1 MRITTILILAAV
13 TAVAADKKG
22 YPGQAGNDNIEL
34 VGSVITDRE
43 EIRQAVGAEL
53 GEGFVLVRVKATPK
67 TDESMRIGPSD
78 FVLISRRDGDREEA
92 MAPAQITSH
101 SALTLKQDRSGRDWA
116 QQTNRPGWTGIG
128 GISRTAGPRKGAEEK
143 KADAVDPKDEPKIA
157 PSGDS
162 ANDDA
167 LLAALTAKQLPDKD
181 TKGSIEGLLYF
192 SMESSKIKKSKD
204 LSLLYKGS
212 GGRLTMDF
220 R

>member
-1 MRITTILILAAV
+1 MKSSAILILAAV
-13 TAVAADKKG
+13 AGLAADKKG
-22 YPGQAGNDNIEL
+22 FPGQAGNDNIEL

-43 EIRQAVGAEL
+43 EIRQALGAEL

-101 SALTLKQDRSGRDWA
+101 SALTIKQDRSGRDWA

-143 KADAVDPKDEPKIA
+143 KDDSKDEPKIVPA
-157 PSGDS
+157 GDS

>member
-1 MRITTILILAAV
+1 
-13 TAVAADKKG
+13 
-22 YPGQAGNDNIEL
+22 
-34 VGSVITDRE
+34 
-43 EIRQAVGAEL
+43 
-53 GEGFVLVRVKATPK
+53 
-67 TDESMRIGPSD
+67 
-78 FVLISRRDGDREEA
+78 LISRKDGDREEA

-101 SALTLKQDRSGRDWA
+101 SALTIKQDRSGRDWA

-143 KADAVDPKDEPKIA
+143 KSDAKDEPKVTPA
-157 PSGDS
+157 ENTSS
-162 ANDDA
+162 DDA

>member
-43 EIRQAVGAEL
+43 EIRQALGAEL

-101 SALTLKQDRSGRDWA
+101 SALTIKQDRSGRDWA

-143 KADAVDPKDEPKIA
+143 KGDANDDPKIA
-157 PSGDS
+157 PAGGP

-167 LLAALTAKQLPDKD
+167 LLAALTAKQLPDKE

>member
-1 MRITTILILAAV
+1 MKSSAILILAAL
-13 TAVAADKKG
+13 TALAGDKKG
-22 YPGQAGNDNIEL
+22 FPGQAGNDNIEL

-43 EIRQAVGAEL
+43 EIRQALGAEL

-67 TDESMRIGPSD
+67 TEESMRIGPSD

-101 SALTLKQDRSGRDWA
+101 SALTIKQDRSGRDWA

-128 GISRTAGPRKGAEEK
+128 GISRTAGPRKSGEEK
-143 KADAVDPKDEPKIA
+143 KDDKDEPKIA
-157 PSGDS
+157 PPGDS

>member
-1 MRITTILILAAV
+1 LILAAV
-13 TAVAADKKG
+13 TALAADKKG
-22 YPGQAGNDNIEL
+22 YPGQAGNDNLEL
-34 VGSVITDRE
+34 VGSVITDHE
-43 EIRQAVGAEL
+43 EIRQALGAEL
-53 GEGFVLVRVKATPK
+53 GEGFVLVRVKVTPK

-78 FVLISRRDGDREEA
+78 FVLISRKDGDREEA

-101 SALTLKQDRSGRDWA
+101 SALTIKQDRSGRDWA

-128 GISRTAGPRKGAEEK
+128 GISRTAGPRKSAEEK
-143 KADAVDPKDEPKIA
+143 KADAKDEPKVTPA
-157 PSGDS
+157 ENT

-167 LLAALTAKQLPDKD
+167 LLAVLTAKQLPDKD

-220 R
+220 K

>member
-1 MRITTILILAAV
+1 MRNTTILVLAAL
-13 TAVAADKKG
+13 TALAADHKS

-34 VGSVITDRE
+34 VGTVITEPE
-43 EIRQAVGAEL
+43 EIRQALGAEL
-53 GEGFVLVRVKATPK
+53 GEGFIVVRVKATPK
-67 TDESMRIGPSD
+67 TDEAMRIGPSD

-101 SALTLKQDRSGRDWA
+101 SALVLKQDHSGRDYA

-128 GISRTAGPRKGAEEK
+128 GITRTAGPRKGAEEK
-143 KADAVDPKDEPKIA
+143 KTDAKDEPKAA
-157 PSGDS
+157 PAGGA

-167 LLAALTAKQLPDKD
+167 LLAALTAKQLPDKE

>member
-1 MRITTILILAAV
+1 MKLSAILILAAM
-13 TAVAADKKG
+13 AGLAAEKKG

-43 EIRQAVGAEL
+43 EIRQALGAEL

-101 SALTLKQDRSGRDWA
+101 SALTIKQDRSGRDWA

-128 GISRTAGPRKGAEEK
+128 GISRTAGPRKSGDEK
-143 KADAVDPKDEPKIA
+143 KTDAADPKDEPKISPA
-157 PSGDS
+157 GDS

-167 LLAALTAKQLPDKD
+167 LLAALTAKQLPDKE

>member
-1 MRITTILILAAV
+1 MRITTALILAAV
-13 TAVAADKKG
+13 AVLAADKKG

-34 VGSVITDRE
+34 VGSVITDPE
-43 EIRQAVGAEL
+43 EIRQALGAEL

-67 TDESMRIGPSD
+67 TDEAMRIGPDD

-101 SALTLKQDRSGRDWA
+101 SALVLKQDHSGRDYA

-128 GISRTAGPRKGAEEK
+128 GITRTAGPRKSAEEK
-143 KADAVDPKDEPKIA
+143 KADAKDEPKSA
-157 PSGDS
+157 PAGDTQ
-162 ANDDA
+162 NDDA
-167 LLAALTAKQLPDKD
+167 LLAALTAKQLPDKE
-181 TKGSIEGLLYF
+181 TKGPIEGLLYF

-204 LSLLYKGS
+204 LSLLYKGK

>member
-1 MRITTILILAAV
+1 MKLSAILILTGVAIL
-13 TAVAADKKG
+13 AADKKG

-34 VGSVITDRE
+34 VGSVITDHE
-43 EIRQAVGAEL
+43 EIHQALGAEL

-78 FVLISRRDGDREEA
+78 FVLISRKDGDREEA

-101 SALTLKQDRSGRDWA
+101 SALTIKQDRSGRDWA

-143 KADAVDPKDEPKIA
+143 KADAKDEPKVTPA
-157 PSGDS
+157 ENTSS
-162 ANDDA
+162 DDA

-220 R
+220 K

>member
-1 MRITTILILAAV
+1 
-13 TAVAADKKG
+13 
-22 YPGQAGNDNIEL
+22 
-34 VGSVITDRE
+34 
-43 EIRQAVGAEL
+43 
-53 GEGFVLVRVKATPK
+53 
-67 TDESMRIGPSD
+67 
-78 FVLISRRDGDREEA
+78 

-101 SALTLKQDRSGRDWA
+101 SALTIKQDRSGRDWA

-128 GISRTAGPRKGAEEK
+128 GISRTAGPRKSAEEK
-143 KADAVDPKDEPKIA
+143 KADAKDEPKVTPA
-157 PSGDS
+157 ENT

-167 LLAALTAKQLPDKD
+167 LLAVLTAKQLPDKD

-220 R
+220 K

>member
-1 MRITTILILAAV
+1 MRTSAILILAAV
-13 TAVAADKKG
+13 TALAADKKG

-34 VGSVITDRE
+34 VGSVITDHE
-43 EIRQAVGAEL
+43 EIHQALGAEL
-53 GEGFVLVRVKATPK
+53 GEGFVLVRVKVTPK

-101 SALTLKQDRSGRDWA
+101 SALTIKQDRSGRDWA

-143 KADAVDPKDEPKIA
+143 KADAKDEPKVTPA
-157 PSGDS
+157 ENTSS
-162 ANDDA
+162 DDA

-220 R
+220 K

>member
-1 MRITTILILAAV
+1 MRITTVLILAAV
-13 TAVAADKKG
+13 TVLAADKKG

-34 VGSVITDRE
+34 VGSVITDHE
-43 EIRQAVGAEL
+43 EIRQALGAEL

-67 TDESMRIGPSD
+67 TDEAMRIGPDD

-92 MAPAQITSH
+92 MSPALITSH
-101 SALTLKQDRSGRDWA
+101 SALVLKQDHSGRDYA

-128 GISRTAGPRKGAEEK
+128 GITRTAGPRKSAEEK
-143 KADAVDPKDEPKIA
+143 KTDAKDEPKSA
-157 PSGDS
+157 PAGDA

-167 LLAALTAKQLPDKD
+167 LLAALTAKQLPDKE

-192 SMESSKIKKSKD
+192 SMESAKIKKSKD

>member
-1 MRITTILILAAV
+1 MRTTTALILAAV
-13 TAVAADKKG
+13 TVLAADKKS

-34 VGSVITDRE
+34 VGSVITDPE
-43 EIRQAVGAEL
+43 EIRQALGAEL

-67 TDESMRIGPSD
+67 TDEAMRIGPDD

-101 SALTLKQDRSGRDWA
+101 SALVLKQDRSGRDYA

-128 GISRTAGPRKGAEEK
+128 GITRTGGPRKGAEEK
-143 KADAVDPKDEPKIA
+143 KADAKDEPKAA
-157 PSGDS
+157 PAGDA

-167 LLAALTAKQLPDKD
+167 LLAALTAKQLPDKE
-181 TKGSIEGLLYF
+181 TKGSLEGLLYF
-192 SMESSKIKKSKD
+192 SMESSKLKKPKD
-204 LSLLYKGS
+204 LSLLYKGK